1 MLVRRHA
8 SLEVWQTFGF
18 GDDGHRHLVRKA
30 LLVSVEAGLQVE
42 DGLAVLNGDDAASR
56 EALAIA
62 DAVDVVQNGRSG
74 VAWTQEVGMK

>member
-1 MLVRRHA
+1 M
-8 SLEVWQTFGF
+8 
-18 GDDGHRHLVRKA
+18 
-30 LLVSVEAGLQVE
+30 EAGLQVE

-74 VAWTQEVGMK
+74 VAWTQEVGV